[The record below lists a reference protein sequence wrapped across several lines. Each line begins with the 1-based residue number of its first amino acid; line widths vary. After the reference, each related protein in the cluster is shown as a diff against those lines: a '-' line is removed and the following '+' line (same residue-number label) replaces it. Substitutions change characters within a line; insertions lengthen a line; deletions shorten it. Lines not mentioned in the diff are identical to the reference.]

1 MKKIATI
8 LAVLA
13 LGGLTLNAADGAG
26 KGKGGKGGQGAKMNP
41 EEAFKMLDKNSDGK
55 VSKEEYMASP
65 QAKKDSAKAEESFKK
80 RDKNSDGSL
89 DMAEFAPAKKKAA

>member
-13 LGGLTLNAADGAG
+13 VGGLTLNAADDAG
-26 KGKGGKGGQGAKMNP
+26 KGKGKGKGAKVSP
-41 EEAFKMLDKNSDGK
+41 EEAFKKLDKNSDGN

-65 QAKKDSAKAEESFKK
+65 QAKKDATKAEESFKK

-89 DMAEFAPAKKKAA
+89 SKEEFLPKAKKGAK